1 MGSYNH
7 VLYGSCVLEPFTHR
21 TSARLECMH
30 MVIGVVSLKGGSGKT
45 TSSIFLATCAAL
57 KGRGVTL
64 VDADEEQSSLAWARF
79 AELPFETVP
88 AERDSL
94 ARQVR
99 SLSESGDVVIDT
111 PPNNREMLMR
121 TAMLA
126 DLIVVPVKPTG
137 MDVDRLMPTLELLR
151 DAEATRG
158 ALDVA
163 ILFTQWDGRRVLSRE
178 ATEALEGFPLLE
190 ARIRALARYEQA
202 FGTVP
207 AYLDEY
213 EQAWKELI
221 DG

>member
-1 MGSYNH
+1 
-7 VLYGSCVLEPFTHR
+7 
-21 TSARLECMH
+21 
-30 MVIGVVSLKGGSGKT
+30 MVISVVSLKGGSGKT
-45 TSSIFLATCAAL
+45 TSTIFLATCAAM
-57 KGRGVTL
+57 KGRKVTV
-64 VDADEEQSSLAWARF
+64 VDADEEQSGLSWSRF
-79 AELPFETVP
+79 AELPFETIP

-99 SLSESGDVVIDT
+99 TLSQAGDVFIDT
-111 PPNNREMLMR
+111 PPNNREVLMR

-126 DLIVVPVKPTG
+126 DVVVVPVKPTG

-178 ATEALEGFPLLE
+178 ATEALDGFPLLE
-190 ARIRALARYEQA
+190 ARIRGLARYEQA

-207 AYLDEY
+207 GYLDEY
-213 EQAWKELI
+213 DQAWKELTG
-221 DG
+221 D